1 MPLEVADGQELSD
14 LLTGRD
20 AILTVDGALTLANS
34 AEVTAMFMGVEADTL
49 ILNAADKSYAQSG
62 GFLALANAGNAWM
75 FRGGRLDLENMT
87 VFMEN
92 GGGANTRFG
101 AANGQ
106 IVGGGMTGR
115 FVNVV
120 FTARA
125 AVNFNFGAESLASA
139 IEELGNTYRAGFVHQ
154 RRSGLIFVG
163 VNFEGGFA
171 GGGNESQY
179 GYRIVGEREAAARTG
194 GTTFFIE
201 CNIGGGQPAG
211 ASGVLIQCNPRG
223 SGPAFEQDIVFI
235 NCPPVGAQPTSWRS
249 GFRANAKAGAATMRI
264 CQGWNP
270 KFYSLADNAAI
281 ADAVL
286 LPPPAK
292 VIYAKP
298 AAFDSSVHLSALP
311 AGESFNAPADGLLIE
326 DAFVRQV
333 FAGGAAAA
341 GGLVDAVV
349 EDTSFRVFSYSAEMR
364 DADGVADTITSDADS
379 MNSAGGGFVTEHALN
394 YPVSER
400 GAGLSLAKARRYA
413 DNAGVLIP
421 PLQWQVVGGKHGF
434 ESGNLPA
441 GDIRNVLPFAAPHSE
456 VNAVVGVERVR
467 VLGVSISGASG
478 FGVIYL
484 EVKAGFVP
492 PAEIAGTLGGVA
504 FVAAHSVLAGAN
516 VYTTSQAVFSE
527 ALPFDESGG
536 GVEFKIT
543 TAGWRLEFVAAPVL
557 EVTTLDH
564 LAAKIAAADY
574 DERELTSDI
583 KSASRETITA
593 GGTLPLGGVARG
605 AIFDTVDATG
615 YSLRGVIKINARGG
629 VIVPAPGT
637 AAAPGIDGGADGER
651 IVIACRVSLDPA
663 GVFNSP
669 GVYYFRNADLRNA
682 DIRRSALAPAASA
695 NPQVFAENCLLPAV
709 LPVGISFPQTFIY
722 NGVGRLAA
730 YKAGAAEPFAEST
743 TGALALDTATHDIA
757 INAAFSIVHTRA
769 GYVENI
775 TEHTMDGSVVDGVLP
790 RDLAASAAPLVAGVS
805 FVPDDDV
812 VWDGVNK
819 RLTYTFSNLTAEPD
833 VAIGS
838 NKLLSAGKGTAGYNR
853 FFWWWSGL
861 TTEQKDG
868 LARPIYFPDVLGDK
882 VFVWNNAA
890 GQGLRVKPKTIND
903 ITSYITFDG
912 VTIYGGGN
920 ANGDNMEVLVQIVG
934 FGNAGYIGLLMRWSH
949 AASAAGIQRAVS
961 AAAIEGEV
969 VVAMRQFFTDAPYAT
984 AADIAAIESGGG
996 GGGLTAE
1003 ETTAAARAAIDAYY
1017 VANPPAAG
1025 ATQEQRTAAAAAA
1038 LAAYFAANP
1047 PAAGATQQNRIDAAA
1062 AAVAAYFRANPIHG
1076 GATQGEVALT
1086 LAQYFAAN
1094 PPAAAG
1100 ATPAQVRAQITA
1112 YFAANPI
1119 PAAGGGASAADVA
1132 AAVFAKQIAGISVAE
1147 LLRVKAA
1154 VLSGRTE
1161 TAGGVIKFYDA
1172 ENVLAVSA
1180 EVTADGERTSVTLHA
1195 APPAAD

>member
-235 NCPPVGAQPTSWRS
+235 NCPPLGAQPTSWRS

-593 GGTLPLGGVARG
+593 GAALPIDGVARG

-615 YSLRGVIKINARGG
+615 QTLLGVIKVSVSGG
-629 VIVPAPGT
+629 AITPANGT
-637 AAAPGIDGGADGER
+637 RAAPGIDGGADGER
-651 IVIACRVSLDPA
+651 IVIAAELRLTADET
-663 GVFNSP
+663 
-669 GVYYFRNADLRNA
+669 YYFRNADLRNF
-682 DIRRSALAPAASA
+682 IHRQFYFVGN
-695 NPQVFAENCLLPAV
+695 NPQVFVENCLLPDV
-709 LPVGISFPQTFIY
+709 LPLNIQFPQTFTY

-730 YKAGAAEPFAEST
+730 YHAGGESPFAEST
-743 TGALALDTATHDIA
+743 NGTLLLRTGRQLGGDYIL
-757 INAAFSIVHTRA
+757 INQAFSIVHTRA

-790 RDLAASAAPLVAGVS
+790 RDLAVSAAPLAAGVS

-812 VWDGVNK
+812 VWDGRNN
-819 RLTYTFSNLTAEPD
+819 RLTYTFSNLTAEAD

-868 LARPIYFPDVLGDK
+868 LARPIFFPDILGDK
-882 VFVWNNAA
+882 VFVWNNAV
-890 GQGLRVKPKTIND
+890 GQGLRVKPKTINNQ
-903 ITSYITFDG
+903 TSYVTFDG
-912 VTIYGGGN
+912 VSIYGGGN
-920 ANGDNMEVLVQIVG
+920 ASGDNMEVPVRIESA
-934 FGNAGYIGLLMRWSH
+934 AGAVANIGLLMRWSH

-984 AADIAAIESGGG
+984 AADIAAIESGGS

-1100 ATPAQVRAQITA
+1100 ATPAQVRESITA
-1112 YFAANPI
+1112 YFRANPI